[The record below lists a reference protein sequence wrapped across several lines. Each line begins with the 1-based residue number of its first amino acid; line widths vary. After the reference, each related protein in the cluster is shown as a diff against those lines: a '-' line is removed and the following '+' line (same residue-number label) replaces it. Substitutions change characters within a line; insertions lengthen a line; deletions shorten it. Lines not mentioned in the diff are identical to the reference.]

1 MPNPF
6 LPRSPGGGT
15 STDRSASN
23 PLNLIKPPFFR
34 EKFRDRFRAPFFE
47 STPNFDH
54 ICCLFYQFKLF
65 FSRISPLYMF
75 KNHSLI
81 GHGTLLQT
89 FALFRSFFSQTPII
103 LFSQKLTNF
112 GLLEAIFGLS
122 RKNILSFE
130 MLPPFGDCFVQL
142 KSFSAPD
149 LFATLIIRSNKK

>member
-1 MPNPF
+1 LPNPF

-34 EKFRDRFRAPFFE
+34 EKFRDRSRAPFFE
-47 STPNFDH
+47 STRNFDH

-75 KNHSLI
+75 KKPLPDWSWDLIANFCRFSEFFFLANTNHLNLAKIYQFWSKRI
-81 GHGTLLQT
+81 SV
-89 FALFRSFFSQTPII
+89 FR
-103 LFSQKLTNF
+103 
-112 GLLEAIFGLS
+112 E
-122 RKNILSFE
+122 KNILSFE